1 MCKYLDRISIFWPLL
16 PVLLTT
22 DGQKCSDIQV
32 HSPWLQFWHYFC
44 KVLDG
49 SIRLLVDCFQVF
61 FFLLDRELS
70 EIALILPN
78 NRKRVACHLRSLAPF
93 EPEKHGHSYAR
104 WVGFLGKVAGGSFWR
119 ARREVQQ
126 FHFTW
131 SHHGSKLLLLPSST
145 LFKKKMGSNNGKHG
159 LQQEWAV
166 ETHLQLKNI

>member
-1 MCKYLDRISIFWPLL
+1 MCKYVDPLSILWPLL

-22 DGQKCSDIQV
+22 DAQKCSDIQV
-32 HSPWLQFWHYFC
+32 HSPWLQFWHYFY

-49 SIRLLVDCFQVF
+49 SIRPPCRLLQAF
-61 FFLLDRELS
+61 FLDRELS
-70 EIALILPN
+70 EISLILPSN
-78 NRKRVACHLRSLAPF
+78 KKRAACHLRSQAPF
-93 EPEKHGHSYAR
+93 EPEKHGHFYAR
-104 WVGFLGKVAGGSFWR
+104 WVGFLGKAAGRSFWR

-159 LQQEWAV
+159 LQLEWAV